1 MPAGSASLPAPGSG
15 ERRLATGAM
24 RALGILAVP
33 VLAVAG
39 LAEGVP
45 GALGAAV
52 GLGFV
57 ALLFGAS
64 AWALSWA
71 VRRGHRS
78 ALGVLLGG
86 AVGRLMLYAGAL
98 TVLSRVD
105 MLHRTSLALATA
117 VAVAV
122 TLAYELRLLAR
133 TPQLFWVE
141 TEQQGAGNP

>member
-1 MPAGSASLPAPGSG
+1 MPAGSASLPAPGAG
-15 ERRLATGAM
+15 ERRLAIGAM
-24 RALGILAVP
+24 RALGVVAVP
-33 VLAVAG
+33 VLAVAA

-64 AWALSWA
+64 AWALAWA
-71 VRRGHRS
+71 VANGHRS

-86 AVGRLMLYAGAL
+86 AVARLMVYAAAL
-98 TVLSRVD
+98 AALSRVEA
-105 MLHRTSLALATA
+105 LHRASLALATA

-141 TEQQGAGNP
+141 TEQEGASNP

>member
-1 MPAGSASLPAPGSG
+1 MPAGSGSRPAPGSA
-15 ERRLATGAM
+15 ERRLAVGAL

-39 LAEGVP
+39 AAAGLP
-45 GALGAAV
+45 GMLGAAV

-71 VRRGHRS
+71 VARGHRS
-78 ALGVLLGG
+78 ALGVLVGG
-86 AVGRLMLYAGAL
+86 ALARLMVYAAAL
-98 TVLSRVD
+98 AALSRVET
-105 MLHRTSLALATA
+105 LHRTSLALATA

-141 TEQQGAGNP
+141 TEQQGASNP